1 MTDTNVALIQSL
13 YAAFRR
19 GEIAK
24 IIAAM
29 APDATW
35 EVVGRS
41 SDHPL
46 LGTRKGTTGVQEFF
60 DTLAKVQDATD
71 FSPREFYPSGDKI
84 FVLGHYAW
92 KLRKTSRTVDTDF
105 IHVSTVKSGKGCSS
119 ANLPTP
125 RNSPKPTAG
134 ERTHVRPVATGRS
147 AREPH
152 STQEPS

>member
-1 MTDTNVALIQSL
+1 MADANVALIQSL
-13 YAAFRR
+13 YAAFGR

-35 EVVGRS
+35 EVVGRP

-46 LGTRKGTTGVQEFF
+46 LGTRKGAAGVQEFF

-92 KLRKTSRTVDTDF
+92 KLRKTGRTVETDF
-105 IHVSTVKSGKGCSS
+105 VHIFTVKSGKVVQFREF
-119 ANLPTP
+119 TD
-125 RNSPKPTAG
+125 TAKFAEAYRG
-134 ERTHVRPVATGRS
+134 
-147 AREPH
+147 
-152 STQEPS
+152 